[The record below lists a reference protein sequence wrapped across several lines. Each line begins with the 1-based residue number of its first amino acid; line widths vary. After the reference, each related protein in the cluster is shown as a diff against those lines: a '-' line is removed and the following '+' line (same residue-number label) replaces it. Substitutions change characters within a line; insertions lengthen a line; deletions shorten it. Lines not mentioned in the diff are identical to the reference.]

1 MIRIAKERTQ
11 AVSAL
16 RLAQEDRGLLDFT
29 LELLGI
35 SSGLFDTSGVCEL
48 IFIAN
53 TNTRSYKTA
62 LAV

>member
-53 TNTRSYKTA
+53 TNTR
-62 LAV
+62 